1 MVIICV
7 FVYQYINFGI
17 DRGWWYCYSSRSF
30 IHLSTSSFF
39 RLHVSYRWSVDPLLY
54 FSLIIL
60 SSFRNT
66 RSLDACWA
74 ARPNV
79 RLAVE
84 LVQYCIYFCSLR
96 SERLRFFKPTYFSG
110 GNGSSPLRCHNIDS
124 VSGSRENMDRVF
136 SATRTVVCHASVF
149 KRFAAF

>member
-1 MVIICV
+1 MFTNTLILESIGAG
-7 FVYQYINFGI
+7 GI
-17 DRGWWYCYSSRSF
+17 A
-30 IHLSTSSFF
+30 IHLVRSSIFQRRASF
-39 RLHVSYRWSVDPLLY
+39 ACMYRWSVDPLLY

-74 ARPNV
+74 ARSNV